1 MTSPVASQGPAAP
14 SSSIGQA
21 PARPASGVSG
31 GPGPDIAAESR
42 TDLARRLLRVARP
55 VIAPLGISVVCRL
68 IALLLGVALF
78 AVGGWA
84 VAGRA
89 GGEATWSIAATVWVL
104 VAISLAKG
112 LFRYLEQFS
121 GHYVAFRSLA
131 LLRTFFY
138 DRLEP
143 QAPAATEGEDSGD
156 LLSRVTKDIDRIE
169 VFFAHTLAPGLTAIV
184 APLLVLCWLGASVSW
199 WAALVLLPFLVL
211 VGGVVPRLGEAST
224 DRAARRIRASR
235 GELAQHVTDSVQGV
249 REVLAFGNQEA
260 RLAGMARIEKRIAEG
275 QQTSSRVVSARRG
288 LNQFLLGAGMVAML
302 AVTAWLHARGDI
314 DTAQVGLAL
323 GTALGS
329 FAPMLA
335 VEDFAADLDQAF
347 ASARRVFAVT
357 ERRPLVAGPE
367 ARGRAPAES
376 DGTGDVLVDHVTF
389 AYPRP
394 AGKGTDEGGPG
405 ASGPGGPSRPVVLHD
420 VSVRIPAGRT
430 TAIVGASGSGK
441 STLAALI
448 ERMWDVDAGATR
460 LGGAD
465 IRDLD
470 LHRLRELVA
479 YAPQRPYVF
488 NDTVRA
494 NLLLARPGATDEQ
507 LMRVCRQ
514 VGLARFL
521 ADEPDGLDTRV
532 GEMGERLSG
541 GQRQRLALGR
551 ALLRDA
557 PVTIL
562 DEATSQ
568 LDRATEAEVL
578 AGIRAATAGRTLIVI
593 AHRISTVAD
602 ADQIVV
608 LDSGR
613 VVETG
618 TYAELVPAD
627 GRGPGAL
634 ASLVRREARPA

>member
-1 MTSPVASQGPAAP
+1 
-14 SSSIGQA
+14 
-21 PARPASGVSG
+21 
-31 GPGPDIAAESR
+31 
-42 TDLARRLLRVARP
+42 
-55 VIAPLGISVVCRL
+55 
-68 IALLLGVALF
+68 
-78 AVGGWA
+78 
-84 VAGRA
+84 
-89 GGEATWSIAATVWVL
+89 
-104 VAISLAKG
+104 
-112 LFRYLEQFS
+112 
-121 GHYVAFRSLA
+121 
-131 LLRTFFY
+131 
-138 DRLEP
+138 
-143 QAPAATEGEDSGD
+143 
-156 LLSRVTKDIDRIE
+156 
-169 VFFAHTLAPGLTAIV
+169 
-184 APLLVLCWLGASVSW
+184 
-199 WAALVLLPFLVL
+199 
-211 VGGVVPRLGEAST
+211 
-224 DRAARRIRASR
+224 
-235 GELAQHVTDSVQGV
+235 
-249 REVLAFGNQEA
+249 
-260 RLAGMARIEKRIAEG
+260 
-275 QQTSSRVVSARRG
+275 
-288 LNQFLLGAGMVAML
+288 
-302 AVTAWLHARGDI
+302 
-314 DTAQVGLAL
+314 
-323 GTALGS
+323 
-329 FAPMLA
+329 
-335 VEDFAADLDQAF
+335 
-347 ASARRVFAVT
+347 
-357 ERRPLVAGPE
+357 
-367 ARGRAPAES
+367 
-376 DGTGDVLVDHVTF
+376 
-389 AYPRP
+389 
-394 AGKGTDEGGPG
+394 
-405 ASGPGGPSRPVVLHD
+405 
-420 VSVRIPAGRT
+420 
-430 TAIVGASGSGK
+430 
-441 STLAALI
+441 
-448 ERMWDVDAGATR
+448 MWDVDAGAIR

-470 LHRLRELVA
+470 LPRLRELVA

-521 ADEPDGLDTRV
+521 DDEPDGLDTRV

-627 GRGPGAL
+627 GRGSGAL